1 MRLKEPMS
9 DKKWSGNVGEWGE
22 LYAACKLLATGSLSI
37 AERPV
42 PYRVLELK
50 RPEQHGLTSYSLND
64 QNVTN
69 SFTGLSVPRA
79 EYSRAATQ
87 LKQAIQ
93 TRPSGKHAFG
103 VTKDLQV
110 LLGALGF
117 TKISAGSAASSDLHI
132 ELLSPGEL
140 ERVQLN
146 GYSIK
151 TEAGSAPTL
160 YNMSAGRDLHY
171 SVTSSPAAL
180 VALDEALTRGG
191 KGRLAAMATF
201 AATSPVIE
209 PGTDA
214 YPQIVGSDDF
224 NSNLRSIDGD
234 APLLLALAVLEY
246 YFHGARRC
254 SDAVSAVA
262 QKNPLRTLKP
272 HAYYLKYSQLWR
284 EFALGLP
291 GIKEFTGYS
300 ANQGGILR
308 VKSDLSIE
316 AVPATREGGG
326 DLLSN
331 TVFDAPSF
339 KRWIASKGH
348 KVLTFVNPS
357 HATLILPWQIRWSKQ
372 R

>member
-1 MRLKEPMS
+1 MS
-9 DKKWSGNVGEWGE
+9 DKEWSGNVGEWGE
-22 LYAACKLLATGSLSI
+22 LYAACQLLATGSLSI
-37 AERPV
+37 AERPA

-50 RPEQHGLTSYSLND
+50 RPEQHGFTIYTLGDLD
-64 QNVTN
+64 VTN
-69 SFTGLSVPRA
+69 SFTGSSIPRL

-93 TRPSGKHAFG
+93 AKSAGRRAFG
-103 VTKDLQV
+103 IGKELQE

-117 TKISAGSAASSDLHI
+117 TKLSAGSAASSDLHL

-140 ERVQLN
+140 ERVQLK

-151 TEAGSAPTL
+151 TEAGAAPTL
-160 YNMSAGRDLHY
+160 YNMSSGRDLHF
-171 SVTSSPAAL
+171 SVTAAPAAL
-180 VALDEALTRGG
+180 SALNEALARGG
-191 KGRLAAMATF
+191 KGRQDAMSAF
-201 AATSPVIE
+201 AASNPLIE

-214 YPQIVGSDDF
+214 YPQIVSSEEF

-234 APLLLALAVLEY
+234 APRLLALAVLEY

-262 QKNPLRTLKP
+262 HKNPLGNLKP
-272 HAYYLKYSQLWR
+272 HVYHLKYSQLWR

-291 GIKEFTGYS
+291 GLKEYTGYG

-308 VKSDLSIE
+308 VKADLSIE
-316 AVPATREGGG
+316 AVPASRAGGG

-339 KRWIASKGH
+339 KRWLTSKGLNA
-348 KVLTFVNPS
+348 LTMVDS
-357 HATLILPWQIRWSKQ
+357 DHATLTLPWQIRWAAQKH
-372 R
+372 